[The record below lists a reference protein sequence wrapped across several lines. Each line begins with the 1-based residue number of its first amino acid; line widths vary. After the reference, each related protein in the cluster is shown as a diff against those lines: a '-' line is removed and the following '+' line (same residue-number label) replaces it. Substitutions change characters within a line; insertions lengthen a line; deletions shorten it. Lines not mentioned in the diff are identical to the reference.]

1 MARNDNLIEELKALA
16 NRWVLKA
23 RDHNSESK
31 TRTGAQDM
39 TNAFYHKGLAEG
51 YHKAA
56 LDLATLLKGAG
67 ETTRTTSTSEQPA
80 AQSQPAEKAEPEVI
94 YAPVSAEDAGYIL
107 NYAGVTPRDLN
118 RHKDNAFTAVFS
130 RWQPISDAERVAL
143 IKSADPRIMILESG
157 RLRDSND
164 PFIDF
169 AFRE

>member
-1 MARNDNLIEELKALA
+1 MARNDNLIEDLKALA

-67 ETTRTTSTSEQPA
+67 TGETVRTTSTSEQAA
-80 AQSQPAEKAEPEVI
+80 AQSAPAEKAAPDVV
-94 YAPVSAEDAGYIL
+94 YAPVSAEDAGY
-107 NYAGVTPRDLN
+107 
-118 RHKDNAFTAVFS
+118 
-130 RWQPISDAERVAL
+130 
-143 IKSADPRIMILESG
+143 
-157 RLRDSND
+157 
-164 PFIDF
+164 
-169 AFRE
+169 